1 MLTDA
6 APLAV
11 RFQPASDQTLL
22 LYFGDGISLA
32 THQSITTFVK
42 VLSVNPIPGVVNLQ
56 PAYTSVLIKFDP
68 RTTEHGELESLCRER
83 LRQIEH
89 VCLPAP
95 RLREIP
101 VCYGDLFG
109 PDLQA
114 VAELHGVAV
123 DEVVRL
129 HSSATYTAYFLGFVP
144 GFAYLGGLPKAL
156 ATPRLA
162 TPRKAVP
169 AGSVAIG
176 GNQTGVY
183 PTATPGGWRLIGK
196 TPLKLFDPSVAHASF
211 FELGD
216 EVRFLPISS
225 EQFARLAEKSR

>member
-22 LYFGDGISLA
+22 LYFGDGISLT
-32 THQSITTFVK
+32 THRSITTFVK
-42 VLSVNPIPGVVNLQ
+42 VLSANPIPGVVNFQ

-68 RTTEHGELESLCRER
+68 RTTEHGELEALCHER

-89 VCLPAP
+89 VCLPVP

-101 VCYGDLFG
+101 VCYGEQFG

-114 VAELHGVAV
+114 VAELHSVAV

-144 GFAYLGGLPKAL
+144 GFAYL
-156 ATPRLA
+156 
-162 TPRKAVP
+162 
-169 AGSVAIG
+169 
-176 GNQTGVY
+176 
-183 PTATPGGWRLIGK
+183 
-196 TPLKLFDPSVAHASF
+196 
-211 FELGD
+211 
-216 EVRFLPISS
+216 
-225 EQFARLAEKSR
+225 